1 MCGKKSLFS
10 LGGFAQVSEPCPSLH
25 IQFSVF
31 ESFDEVT
38 WRELL
43 ECWYVIFLY
52 IVAFL
57 SQKQK
62 QSLYLMTIK
71 LDGMSLCFF
80 SLRKSFYNGWYCKSG
95 T

>member
-1 MCGKKSLFS
+1 MLVCDF
-10 LGGFAQVSEPCPSLH
+10 F
-25 IQFSVF
+25 I
-31 ESFDEVT
+31 
-38 WRELL
+38 
-43 ECWYVIFLY
+43 Y

-80 SLRKSFYNGWYCKSG
+80 SLRKSFYNGWYSKSG